1 MPPHSSSSVTFSSI
15 PHSHSPPSLIMR
27 VIAFCV
33 SFSNLSSLCSIPFFK
48 SQFGFFGARL
58 ISSFRYALTPPS
70 HTPTLGIA
78 VASFI
83 DSV

>member
-1 MPPHSSSSVTFSSI
+1 
-15 PHSHSPPSLIMR
+15 MR

-58 ISSFRYALTPPS
+58 ISSFRYTLTLP
-70 HTPTLGIA
+70 
-78 VASFI
+78 
-83 DSV
+83 